1 MENYDPTKPLKYMLY
16 LDMNNL
22 YGWAMSGDH
31 LYGGSKWLENID
43 ISDVNVIIECNS
55 IENSSTRCI
64 LKVDFEYPVELHALH
79 KDYPLAPEN
88 FEIPYDMLL
97 DYCKKIADEYGIKN
111 GDVMK

>member
-1 MENYDPTKPLKYMLY
+1 MENYDPTKPLKYILY

-31 LYGGSKWLENID
+31 LYGGSEWLENID
-43 ISDVNVIIECNS
+43 ISAVIVIIECNS
-55 IENSSTRCI
+55 IENTSTRCI
-64 LKVDFEYPVELHALH
+64 LKVDFEYTVELHALH

-97 DYCKKIADEYGIKN
+97 DHCKKIVDEYGIKN